1 MSDKSM
7 ILFLRQHVPNQ
18 SCLGDTNIVQMTY
31 SVDGKRLF
39 NPCWCGGTAFV
50 DNFLGRYKTCSVI
63 RCLQCGQ
70 LRTFPEPSADSL
82 EVIYSPATEKYSEDG
97 FNAERDALFTGFGG
111 DVVRNLTPFVPKNPR
126 LLDVGCNMGHLLF
139 AARDAGWT
147 ADGLE
152 INQGLIPTLRSH
164 GFMVYDTFL
173 ETADIAP
180 GTYDVL
186 VANQVLEHVP
196 DPLGFL
202 QAAKRVVKPGGII
215 FLSLPCYLSPYP
227 VLLKRDSWYSLLPE
241 EHIWQFSQPN
251 LMTLL
256 QRADLKVLDYKRG
269 CSDFAGKLSPN
280 PKSWIRYAIYKWPKW
295 FGLGDFHNVVLRN
308 GG

>member
-1 MSDKSM
+1 MTERPDNCCHGGT
-7 ILFLRQHVPNQ
+7 I
-18 SCLGDTNIVQMTY
+18 TVQANY
-31 SVDGKRLF
+31 VVDGKQLF
-39 NPCWCGGTAFV
+39 HPCWCGGTAFV
-50 DNFLGRYKTCSVI
+50 DNAFGKYNSCTVI
-63 RCLQCGQ
+63 RCVACGQ
-70 LRTFPEPSADSL
+70 LRTFPEPSAESL

-97 FNAERDALFTGFGG
+97 FDEGRDTLFSGFGA
-111 DVVRNLTPFVPKNPR
+111 DVVRNLTPFVPEHPH

-139 AARDAGWT
+139 AARSAGWK

-152 INQGLIPTLRSH
+152 INQGLIPKLRSN
-164 GFMVYDTFL
+164 GFRVYDTFL

-196 DPLGFL
+196 DPLAFL
-202 QAAKRVVKPGGII
+202 EAAKRVVKPGGII
-215 FLSLPCYLSPYP
+215 FLSLPCYWSPYP
-227 VLLKRDSWYSLLPE
+227 VILKRDSWYSLLPE

-308 GG
+308 GD

>member
-1 MSDKSM
+1 M
-7 ILFLRQHVPNQ
+7 FH
-18 SCLGDTNIVQMTY
+18 
-31 SVDGKRLF
+31 
-39 NPCWCGGTAFV
+39 PCWCGGTAFV
-50 DNFLGRYKTCSVI
+50 DNAFGKYNSCTVI
-63 RCLQCGQ
+63 RCVVCGQ
-70 LRTFPEPSADSL
+70 LRTFPEPSAESL

-97 FNAERDALFTGFGG
+97 FDAGRDTLFSGFGA
-111 DVVRNLTPFVPKNPR
+111 DVVRNLTPFVPKNPH

-139 AARDAGWT
+139 AARNAGWK

-152 INQGLIPTLRSH
+152 INQGLVPKLRSN
-164 GFMVYDTFL
+164 GFRVYDTFL

-196 DPLGFL
+196 DPMAFL
-202 QAAKRVVKPGGII
+202 QAPKRVVKPGGII
-215 FLSLPCYLSPYP
+215 FLSLPCYWSPYP

-256 QRADLKVLDYKRG
+256 QRANLSVLDYKRG

-295 FGLGDFHNVVLRN
+295 LGLGDFHNVVLRN
-308 GG
+308 VG

>member
-111 DVVRNLTPFVPKNPR
+111 DVVRT
-126 LLDVGCNMGHLLF
+126 
-139 AARDAGWT
+139 
-147 ADGLE
+147 
-152 INQGLIPTLRSH
+152 
-164 GFMVYDTFL
+164 
-173 ETADIAP
+173 
-180 GTYDVL
+180 
-186 VANQVLEHVP
+186 
-196 DPLGFL
+196 
-202 QAAKRVVKPGGII
+202 
-215 FLSLPCYLSPYP
+215 
-227 VLLKRDSWYSLLPE
+227 
-241 EHIWQFSQPN
+241 
-251 LMTLL
+251 
-256 QRADLKVLDYKRG
+256 
-269 CSDFAGKLSPN
+269 
-280 PKSWIRYAIYKWPKW
+280 
-295 FGLGDFHNVVLRN
+295 
-308 GG
+308 